1 LSLAQAFISVDS
13 AARIKTYQETWMCN
27 ANNISGFFCFFGSI
41 IGFYGAKFENKEYL
55 KTVTI
60 IHPLIILSLEP
71 DDFGDGPLVQPGILD
86 YLCHP

>member
-1 LSLAQAFISVDS
+1 
-13 AARIKTYQETWMCN
+13 MCN

-60 IHPLIILSLEP
+60 IHPLIIQSLEP

-86 YLCHP
+86 YLRHP

>member
-1 LSLAQAFISVDS
+1 MDS
-13 AARIKTYQETWMCN
+13 AARIETYQETWMCN

-86 YLCHP
+86 YLRHP